1 MFHSIYFRTCCLL
14 LMFSFFFI
22 SFSVEID
29 EKKNRSVFRE
39 FQLEPTGAILE
50 IFDKR
55 NATYTKRSI
64 FNKEML
70 QGSLLNQGETD
81 REEGDSPEGEG
92 GKGDDDGENSR
103 RSPRSASSGH
113 K

>member
-1 MFHSIYFRTCCLL
+1 
-14 LMFSFFFI
+14 MFSLP
-22 SFSVEID
+22 SFTVEID

-64 FNKEML
+64 FNKELL
-70 QGSLLNQGETD
+70 QGSLPNQGETD
-81 REEGDSPEGEG
+81 REEGDSPDGEG
-92 GKGDDDGENSR
+92 GKEDEDEEGENSR
-103 RSPRSASSGH
+103 RSPRNASSGYR
-113 K
+113 